1 LPGLYSRINL
11 LNIYDVK
18 ILFIVAP
25 VTAVTELS
33 LVNIVSTM
41 TIDTPPVIVAGL
53 GLFPGFAVTGMAMQ
67 LSVCMPEL
75 ERGFVVIKIPDQPGI
90 GVMA

>member
-1 LPGLYSRINL
+1 LPGLYSHINL

-25 VTAVTELS
+25 VTGVTELS

-53 GLFPGFAVTGMAMQ
+53 GLFPGVAVTGMAMQ

>member
-1 LPGLYSRINL
+1 LPGHYSRIYL
-11 LNIYDVK
+11 LNIYDVE

-25 VTAVTELS
+25 VTGVTELS
-33 LVNIVSTM
+33 LVNIVSAM

-53 GLFPGFAVTGMAMQ
+53 GLFPGFTVTGMTMQ